1 MEMVDCKIYQI
12 PWLGKVS
19 HLWVVTFVERPPH
32 LSTENKTLSKALPIF
47 ALSRFFKYLLLSCGH
62 QLASHLKKKNEDL
75 GNLSIDKSTFKSTM
89 SHDRTWRPFW
99 RQLHF
104 VFSFLKGI
112 LGPRSSL
119 STQEYYEVI
128 SDLRWLYTTQ
138 HHLKL
143 STMQGHI
150 KKGAETQVWPCVR
163 RAFTESWEAHVQN
176 VYKEGPKI
184 FAHLHLEQLFMICV
198 VHTQVSLQWYAAEV
212 KP

>member
-1 MEMVDCKIYQI
+1 MGCHICRASSSFKHWKQNSIKSTTNICPFSIFQVF
-12 PWLGKVS
+12 
-19 HLWVVTFVERPPH
+19 TFKLRPPIGQPF
-32 LSTENKTLSKALPIF
+32 E
-47 ALSRFFKYLLLSCGH
+47 
-62 QLASHLKKKNEDL
+62 KKNEDL